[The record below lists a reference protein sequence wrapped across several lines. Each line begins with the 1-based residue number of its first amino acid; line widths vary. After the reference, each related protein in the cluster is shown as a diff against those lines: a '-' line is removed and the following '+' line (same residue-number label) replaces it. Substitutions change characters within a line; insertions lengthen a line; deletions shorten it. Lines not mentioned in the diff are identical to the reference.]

1 MKTLVHQVNA
11 LFVDIINMIVFV
23 IVPLN
28 LENFSV
34 NQWKKNIIIVP
45 MRMETDIEKY
55 NPYKDK
61 L

>member
-23 IVPLN
+23 IAHLN

-34 NQWKKNIIIVP
+34 SQWKKNIIIAP